1 MHLSYK
7 RCFVVVISFLLVV
20 LAYYIQCRS
29 KICHN
34 SNSLNDKY
42 DYIIVGAGTAG
53 CILAAKLSEN
63 SNRTVLLIEAGSEF
77 NRISKIPPLSPLL
90 QGTSFDWGYLSTP
103 QKWSSK
109 GMIDKKQKIPRGKG
123 FGGTSQINFMVHG
136 YLETEDL
143 EKWEKLGIKDIKKYL
158 PKFYNNLYN
167 TSHNIK
173 RANQILTEEMKWSL
187 GIVLEKAVKECGA
200 LSLTFCKSFS
210 TIYKG
215 NRWTSYDSHLK
226 GALKRPNLHV
236 ICSTEVTKVLISNKS
251 AFGIES
257 VSGGLIRTYTAKEII
272 LAAGSINSPKLLML
286 SGVGD
291 KKLLQKLNINVVE
304 DLKGVGKN
312 LHDHFNFPLYVSIEK
327 PISLSLSK
335 ILSFKEIFNYLF
347 YKKGVLAKSPIA
359 GVAYAPSNFSI
370 ILSAFGSTNEH
381 IFKLIGN
388 YKSEIFQKMFPFS
401 NDFSKE
407 GFVFL
412 TTCAQPKSRGYI
424 ILKSNNYKTAPI
436 INPNYLEHKYDIE
449 CTKKAVK
456 VLKKLIDTKPFQK
469 IGAKIH
475 WPYIEECSQ
484 WRDEQ
489 GNNTENFLE
498 CLIRF
503 CSMTWYH
510 PAGTCAMGGQND
522 SNAVLDSFFRVNSIK
537 NLRIVDGSVLP
548 TPVSTFPNSII
559 AALAD
564 YASEI
569 IQLTYPESE

>member
-1 MHLSYK
+1 MFIFAVSG
-7 RCFVVVISFLLVV
+7 CFVVVISFLLVV

-347 YKKGVLAKSPIA
+347 YKK
-359 GVAYAPSNFSI
+359 
-370 ILSAFGSTNEH
+370 
-381 IFKLIGN
+381 
-388 YKSEIFQKMFPFS
+388 
-401 NDFSKE
+401 
-407 GFVFL
+407 
-412 TTCAQPKSRGYI
+412 
-424 ILKSNNYKTAPI
+424 
-436 INPNYLEHKYDIE
+436 
-449 CTKKAVK
+449 AVK